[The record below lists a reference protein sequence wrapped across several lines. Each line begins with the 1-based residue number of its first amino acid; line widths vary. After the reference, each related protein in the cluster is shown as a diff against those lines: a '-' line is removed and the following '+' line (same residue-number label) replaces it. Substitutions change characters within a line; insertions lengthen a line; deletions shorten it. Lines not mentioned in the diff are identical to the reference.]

1 MDLLQIFL
9 IVSLALLTALFIFL
23 GIHVYY
29 VLVELRSA
37 LRILQKTLD
46 NATEITEMVK
56 NPVSS
61 LTKISG
67 WTSVLTGVRE
77 GLRFYKSVRGKA
89 QRRSNEE
96 IDE

>member
-1 MDLLQIFL
+1 MDLLQVIL

-56 NPVSS
+56 SPVSS

-67 WTSVLTGVRE
+67 WTSVLSGLRE

-96 IDE
+96 YGE